1 MSKSKGV
8 TIYEKEKGKGYY
20 GDFRRLGGKL
30 EALIAKGERRATTDR
45 DEAEILKGQR
55 IEELKK
61 SPKST
66 HEQEATL
73 GAFAEYHLK
82 QKKDNNEATDW
93 TLGGVERSLEH
104 AVEFFGASKPL
115 TAIHPKDVM
124 AWASWL
130 GKTYKGRRGNKTLGG
145 GAVRHCL
152 NALANLYVR
161 AIMDEKVPPGYNP
174 VAMWGHNRPKGKK
187 TEAHS
192 LEIHQAALLLEA
204 AKLYKPER
212 SDVAIPDLHALI
224 ATHLLTGGRPA
235 EIRGLAIDDVSFA
248 NKTVT
253 FRPNE
258 HRRLKTDTSKRTVP
272 LWPQLEEILTA
283 YLEGPN
289 APKGKLLFPSSHR
302 RVRGRKEEEMIG
314 DIRKAL
320 DTVAVEAGWKAGDI
334 RPYAFRHSYCAARLQ
349 TLDRGAPVAEY
360 TVAREMGHGGTVL
373 IKTVYGHLGNVRA
386 RSEVVEY
393 RPSILKQINDEKT
406 RRDFEDRFEKV
417 ARHLKLVA

>member
-45 DEAEILKGQR
+45 DTAEILKGER
-55 IEELKK
+55 IAALK
-61 SPKST
+61 SNPKPT
-66 HEQEATL
+66 REQEATL

-93 TLGGVERSLEH
+93 TLGGVELSLER
-104 AVEFFGASKPL
+104 AVEYFGASKPL
-115 TAIHPKDVM
+115 TAIYPNDVM
-124 AWASWL
+124 AWAVHL
-130 GKTYKGRRGNKTLGG
+130 RKTYKGKRGSSTLSG
-145 GAVRHCL
+145 GAIRHCL
-152 NALANLYVR
+152 NALANLYTR
-161 AIMDEKVPPGYNP
+161 AIMDLKVPPGYNP
-174 VAMWGHNRPKGKK
+174 VAMCGRNRPKGKRK
-187 TEAHS
+187 EAHW
-192 LEIHQAALLLEA
+192 LEVHQAALLLEA

-212 SDVAIPDLHALI
+212 SDVAIPDLRALI
-224 ATHLLTGGRPA
+224 ATSLLTGGRPA
-235 EIRGLAIDDVSFA
+235 EIRGLAVADVNFA
-248 NKTVT
+248 HKTVT

-302 RVRGRKEEEMIG
+302 RVRGRGKEGMIG

-320 DTVAVEAGWKAGDI
+320 DTIAIEAGFAAGEI
-334 RPYAFRHSYCAARLQ
+334 RPYCFRHTYCAARLQ
-349 TLDRGAPVAEY
+349 TLDRGAPVSSFTMSCEL
-360 TVAREMGHGGTVL
+360 GHGSDALVKG
-373 IKTVYGHLGNVRA
+373 VYGHLGQIH
-386 RSEVVEY
+386 Y
-393 RPSILKQINDEKT
+393 RGGL
-406 RRDFEDRFEKV
+406 
-417 ARHLKLVA
+417 